1 MTSPKNQV
9 LLAYESG
16 ATTRREIVAI
26 THLDSDLV
34 DLIIDILIRSG
45 ELNLQIL
52 QPGCRSGGCRGC
64 WQSKEC
70 ITEKDGS
77 SQAISLGMPLMPN

>member
-1 MTSPKNQV
+1 MTSPRDQV
-9 LLAYESG
+9 LTAYESG
-16 ATTRREIVAI
+16 ATTRRGIVAI
-26 THLDSDLV
+26 THLDPDLV
-34 DLIIDILIRSG
+34 DLIVDILIRSG

-52 QPGCRSGGCRGC
+52 QPGCRSGDCRGC

-77 SQAISLGMPLMPN
+77 SQAISLGMPLMLN